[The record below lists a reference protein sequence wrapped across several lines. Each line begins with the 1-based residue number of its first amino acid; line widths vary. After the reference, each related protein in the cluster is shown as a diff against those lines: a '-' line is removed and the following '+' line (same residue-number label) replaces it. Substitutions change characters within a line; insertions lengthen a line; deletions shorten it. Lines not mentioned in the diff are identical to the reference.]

1 MLKALEDY
9 FGSSYPYKKLDF
21 VAVPD
26 FAFGA
31 MENVGLVTYRAEL
44 LLRGDEAVGGEAAST
59 ISVIAHE
66 LAHMWYG
73 NLATMSWWN
82 DLWLNEAFA
91 TWMARH
97 VMDTQFPQYMLNLS
111 LPQSSAFNADGRTM
125 SRAIRN
131 EVRDEKEAMDGIG
144 LNYSK
149 GHSILNMIEGFIGPD
164 EIGRAHV

>member
-1 MLKALEDY
+1 MSSYLVAFAVGPMDATPITGLSIPGTLYSPKGQGHKSGFAIRHTPTVLKALEDY

-91 TWMARH
+91 TWMAR
-97 VMDTQFPQYMLNLS
+97 DRKSTRLNS
-111 LPQSSAFNADGRTM
+111 SHSSVSRMPSSA
-125 SRAIRN
+125 
-131 EVRDEKEAMDGIG
+131 
-144 LNYSK
+144 
-149 GHSILNMIEGFIGPD
+149 
-164 EIGRAHV
+164 